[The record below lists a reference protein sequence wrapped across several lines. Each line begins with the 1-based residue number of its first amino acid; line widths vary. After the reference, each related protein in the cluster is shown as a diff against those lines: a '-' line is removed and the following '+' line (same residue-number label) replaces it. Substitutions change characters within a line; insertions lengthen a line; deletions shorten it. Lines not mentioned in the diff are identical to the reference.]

1 MSQNV
6 RAGTNKSS
14 GFIIKFAAYSFAIF
28 SIKTQCSL
36 YSLLVE

>member
-28 SIKTQCSL
+28 SPLRLSVHYTHFS
-36 YSLLVE
+36 